1 MVRVAKPAGHPRKA
15 GAPTGFRY
23 ENVSIDA
30 LPTTVDWRAKGAV
43 TPIKNQGCCW
53 AFLAVAA
60 MEAIVKISTGKL
72 FSLSEQELVDCDIDG
87 ESQGCDGGEMDDA
100 FKFIIKNGGLANES
114 SYPYTAEDGK
124 CKKSDNVATINGY
137 EDVPN

>member
-1 MVRVAKPAGHPRKA
+1 MTLVYLQHFQFGIKLIAG
-15 GAPTGFRY
+15 
-23 ENVSIDA
+23 S
-30 LPTTVDWRAKGAV
+30 
-43 TPIKNQGCCW
+43 CW

-60 MEAIVKISTGKL
+60 MEAIVKISTGEL

-114 SYPYTAEDGK
+114 SYPYTVEDGK

>member
-1 MVRVAKPAGHPRKA
+1 M
-15 GAPTGFRY
+15 
-23 ENVSIDA
+23 
-30 LPTTVDWRAKGAV
+30 
-43 TPIKNQGCCW
+43 QQ
-53 AFLAVAA
+53 FLASWVAT
-60 MEAIVKISTGKL
+60 SLPPLKL
-72 FSLSEQELVDCDIDG
+72 YNSSKKGQHFLVDCDIDG

-100 FKFIIKNGGLANES
+100 LKFIIKNGGLANES